1 MDETSSRL
9 EEFTK
14 AEQWY
19 TEIARLYQLSLQYAL
34 GLHAPHSQIIPLE
47 TDVVHIGGPYVKFH
61 VDLNMPDAF
70 INAAFRRF
78 LEIAR
83 EQVPSPV
90 VMSGPAAR
98 NGRFEK
104 TYKRWKDLKI
114 VEFCELLAWRA
125 QQPELKRKK
134 IKDAMLGRW
143 IGRHLSKDVS
153 VTRNALK
160 KALAQLAALGSQVSY
175 EMAQGENA
183 TQDIKQ
189 HIAREIQLKIPYP

>member
-1 MDETSSRL
+1 M
-9 EEFTK
+9 
-14 AEQWY
+14 
-19 TEIARLYQLSLQYAL
+19 
-34 GLHAPHSQIIPLE
+34 G
-47 TDVVHIGGPYVKFH
+47 HIGGPYVKFH

-70 INAAFRRF
+70 INAEFRRF

-83 EQVPSPV
+83 AHVRSPV

-98 NGRFEK
+98 NGKFARI
-104 TYKRWKDLKI
+104 TYDRWKSLKI

-125 QQPELKRKK
+125 QQPELERKK

-143 IGRHLSKDVS
+143 IGRDSSKELS
-153 VTRNALK
+153 VTKNALK

-175 EMAQGENA
+175 EMAQGKNA

-189 HIAREIQLKIPYP
+189 QIAREIQLKVRYP